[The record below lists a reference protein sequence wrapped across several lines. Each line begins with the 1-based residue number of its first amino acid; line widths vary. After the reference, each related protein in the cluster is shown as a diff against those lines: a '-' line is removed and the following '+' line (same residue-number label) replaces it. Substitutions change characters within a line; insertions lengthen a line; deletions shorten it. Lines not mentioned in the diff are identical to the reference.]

1 MDPTTSTS
9 EFRNLLESAT
19 GIPALRQEVLAGFP
33 PRPLD
38 LTSDVSITVLG
49 IKAGDMLTVRE
60 SVQALREPAGE
71 EQHTETAS
79 EVSTLHAMEAMVG
92 RLWGGARLCCV
103 WGQHWGLAHLA
114 LSCCDED
121 VASNGACS
129 CLTSQASPT
138 RCRPNMHNARAIALR
153 ASLKIDAIHTSSTG

>member
-38 LTSDVSITVLG
+38 LTSDVSIAVLG

-114 LSCCDED
+114 LCGCDED
-121 VASNGACS
+121 VASNVGHAP
-129 CLTSQASPT
+129 ASPV
-138 RCRPNMHNARAIALR
+138 RPPQP
-153 ASLKIDAIHTSSTG
+153 DAFLICTMPVQSHSEHP